1 MNHEWKQRYFINRDD
16 FQSGAPCTSFYFSE
30 QETFLH
36 EIFYFSA
43 YSCKIYQGTFQHGE
57 PRIDQ
62 AIFFARANML
72 KWVLELKSEEEATKL
87 LHEFY

>member
-1 MNHEWKQRYFINRDD
+1 MSGNKDISSIGTIFNLEPLVHRFIFPNKKVSYMK
-16 FQSGAPCTSFYFSE
+16 FCILVHTAAKYIKAPPS
-30 QETFLH
+30 
-36 EIFYFSA
+36 
-43 YSCKIYQGTFQHGE
+43 K